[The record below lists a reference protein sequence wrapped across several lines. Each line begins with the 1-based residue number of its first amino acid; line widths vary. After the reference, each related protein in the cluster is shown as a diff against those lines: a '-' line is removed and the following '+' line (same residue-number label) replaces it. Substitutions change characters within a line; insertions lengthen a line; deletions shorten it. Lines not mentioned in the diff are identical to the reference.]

1 MLWLGEGELFS
12 CTDNLGQEGS
22 SSRQGKAQQEASR
35 GGHLEIHSKEMSWNR
50 RREGFQ
56 GCAAS
61 QTPSEGT
68 HSFFQTSQRKEP
80 ACWLLLGLP
89 GALPSCSG
97 RTFCFLWSKA
107 LQTMPGR
114 AYLVAG
120 LPLRAALGTEAQRRE
135 QVVPSLGL
143 VQEALC

>member
-12 CTDNLGQEGS
+12 CTDNLGQEGR
-22 SSRQGKAQQEASR
+22 SSRQGKARQEASR
-35 GGHLEIHSKEMSWNR
+35 GGHLEMHSKEMSWNR

-68 HSFFQTSQRKEP
+68 ASFFQTSQCKEP

-107 LQTMPGR
+107 MQTMPGR

-120 LPLRAALGTEAQRRE
+120 PPLGAALGTEAQGESR
-135 QVVPSLGL
+135 LFHLWGL